1 MLQILTKMKKSNS
14 TYWISEHLEPS
25 AGLFGLLTSG
35 SKPAK
40 DLKAE
45 TTRKP
50 TAPEIM
56 AAQALLARIAAR
68 IMAEERKTS
77 EI

>member
-1 MLQILTKMKKSNS
+1 MKKSNS
-14 TYWISEHLEPS
+14 TYWISRPLEPS
-25 AGLFGLLTSG
+25 AGSFGLLMSE
-35 SKPAK
+35 SKRAK
-40 DLKAE
+40 YLKPE
-45 TTRKP
+45 TTQKP

-77 EI
+77 ER